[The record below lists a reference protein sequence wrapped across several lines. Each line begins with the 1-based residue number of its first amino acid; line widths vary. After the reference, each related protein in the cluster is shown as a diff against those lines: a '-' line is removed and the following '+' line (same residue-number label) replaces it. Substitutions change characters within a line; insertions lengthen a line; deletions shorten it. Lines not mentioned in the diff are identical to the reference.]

1 MVDLLKVIYM
11 MYANKKSFIWLGK
24 IPGWNADYDQNDCTE
39 NLGNSHTEG
48 DERKCADLSN
58 FGN

>member
-1 MVDLLKVIYM
+1 MT
-11 MYANKKSFIWLGK
+11 YANKKSFTWLGK

-39 NLGNSHTEG
+39 NLGNNHIEG

>member
-1 MVDLLKVIYM
+1 MT
-11 MYANKKSFIWLGK
+11 YANKKSITWLGK
-24 IPGWNADYDQNDCTE
+24 SPDGMQIMTKQYDCIKNV
-39 NLGNSHTEG
+39 GNNHIEG